1 MATTEEQLFQQLAS
15 RIQPIPFDPNR
26 PKPNADMS
34 NQLLAKQYTDGVASG
49 SLSDMDRGALRAY
62 NTATQYPTSG
72 LAGVLAS
79 REPSLLSGPIQA
91 ADLSRPVPGF
101 QPQPG
106 IAKKVMSNL
115 DGMNMD
121 PNLTAYIFGLNNGA
135 MPIKANPTRAD
146 LANIYATPAT
156 PQPINPARPNP
167 GDSIGGMLQP
177 ALTPP
182 PNPFAGLNDN
192 INALSD
198 TVQSLGSAYQN
209 DVGNLNTSVSGL
221 QDQFGTL
228 NTGFTDLQNQVGGF
242 NDQFSSLNTGLSD
255 LQGQFGGFQDQFGSL
270 NTGLTDLQGQFG
282 SLQDS
287 FSNQLNEGIG
297 SITSQF
303 GSLQNDLKGSI
314 ENIDNRVD
322 TLETKIDN
330 QPSTNVPQAPQ
341 APQFPYQAQGGYGM
355 GAGYG
360 GFMGGGYQAL
370 PSLTPQAPYNGYS
383 AMMGYQTLSP
393 FWLASMGLF

>member
-1 MATTEEQLFQQLAS
+1 MATTEEQLAQQLAS
-15 RIQPIPFDPNR
+15 RIRPISFDPNR
-26 PKPNADMS
+26 PKINTNMS

-49 SLSDMDRGALRAY
+49 SLSDMDRGAFRAY
-62 NTATQYPTSG
+62 HTATQYPTPGLRVIPSQDPPTSG

-79 REPSLLSGPIQA
+79 REPSLLSGPIRA
-91 ADLSRPVPGF
+91 ADL
-101 QPQPG
+101 PQ
-106 IAKKVMSNL
+106 
-115 DGMNMD
+115 
-121 PNLTAYIFGLNNGA
+121 
-135 MPIKANPTRAD
+135 
-146 LANIYATPAT
+146 
-156 PQPINPARPNP
+156 PNP
-167 GDSIGGMLQP
+167 GGAIGGMLQP

-330 QPSTNVPQAPQ
+330 QPSTNAPQAPQ

-360 GFMGGGYQAL
+360 GFMGGGYQSL

-383 AMMGYQTLSP
+383 AMMGYQTMSP